1 MRTDISRL
9 AFAALVMSACASP
22 APVAKTAT
30 FDPQDPAVAAVL
42 DSIVA
47 LSRDGANNADA
58 DAAMAPLNADDQL
71 TYVGADLIL
80 TGKERILS
88 AFRDTYAQV
97 RRQAYAPIGRQV
109 RLIAPDIAIYSGI
122 GKGSYQDK
130 EGNVSDPVYIGMSGV
145 FVRRDGVWRLVHLQ
159 QTFQQ

>member
-1 MRTDISRL
+1 MRTEISRL
-9 AFAALVMSACASP
+9 SLALLAMSACASP
-22 APVAKTAT
+22 APVATTAT
-30 FDPQDPAVAAVL
+30 FDPQDPAVTAAL

-58 DAAMAPLNADDQL
+58 DAAMAPLNVDDQL
-71 TYVGADLIL
+71 TYMGADLIL
-80 TGKERILS
+80 TGKERIRG

-109 RLIAPDIAIYSGI
+109 RLIAPDIVIYSGI

-130 EGNVSDPVYIGMSGV
+130 DGKVSDPVYIGMSGV
-145 FVRRDGVWRLVHLQ
+145 FVRRDGVWRLVHIQ
-159 QTFQQ
+159 QSFVQ